1 MKRLIPLIMMLVL
14 VSCGPDEHH
23 GRVEGRIDGIN
34 DATILA
40 FVNDSA
46 YDVSGSIDSVTVKRG
61 KFSYEREITHP
72 VMLTL
77 LYPNFSTTRLILAPG
92 KTAKVSGDASRLSE
106 LKIDGNDD
114 NLLLTEF
121 RLHRV
126 GKPERDV
133 QREAATFIRSH
144 AKTQAALVLFRE
156 YFADAAVIEHNPTAS
171 LLSEIEKSQPKNPVV
186 KDLASH
192 LCPILTTA
200 PGQSLPAFTGRD
212 LDGKSVSSADYKN
225 RPLFIVFCAQWDG
238 TFYNIKHR
246 ANKLKSILDNDRMA
260 FLFVSLDVDKENL
273 RRAINYDPLPGKILY
288 DGKGFDSPLV
298 RKLGMRYISGS
309 LLVGRDGK
317 IKARDIPVDQWEEKI
332 PTLL

>member
-1 MKRLIPLIMMLVL
+1 MMLVM

-34 DATILA
+34 DATIIA
-40 FVNDSA
+40 FAHDSA
-46 YDVSGSIDSVTVKRG
+46 CDATGTMDSITVKQG
-61 KFSYEREITHP
+61 KFSYEREITRP

-121 RLHRV
+121 RLHNV
-126 GKPERDV
+126 GKPEKDI

-156 YFADAAVIEHNPTAS
+156 YFADVAVIEHNPTAS
-171 LLSEIEKSQPKNPVV
+171 LLAEIEKAQPKDPVV
-186 KDLASH
+186 KDIARYLRPLLA
-192 LCPILTTA
+192 TA
-200 PGQSLPAFTGRD
+200 PGKALPAFTARD
-212 LDGKSVSSADYKN
+212 LDGKTVSSADYKN
-225 RPLFIVFCAQWDG
+225 RPLLIVFCAQWDG
-238 TFYNIKHR
+238 TFYNVKR
-246 ANKLKSILDNDRMA
+246 CANQLKSHLDNDRLA
-260 FLFVSLDVDKENL
+260 FLFVSLDVDKDNI
-273 RRAINYDPLPGKILY
+273 RRAINYDPPPGKILY
-288 DGKGFDSPLV
+288 DGKAFDSPLV
-298 RKLGMRYISGS
+298 RKLGMRYVSGS

-317 IKARDIPVDQWEEKI
+317 IKARDIPIDQWEEKI
-332 PTLL
+332 PSLL